1 LNSQII
7 ENLGQINLLL
17 TDKTGTLT
25 QGVMTMKKIYVDEQD
40 WNLDLGLKAAEP
52 EEPKQIT

>member
-25 QGVMTMKKIYVDEQD
+25 QGVMTMKKVYVDETD
-40 WNLDLGLKAAEP
+40 WNLDMGLKAPEP
-52 EEPKQIT
+52 EEQKQIT